1 MAGNGTHYLRVF
13 KGKEAKDKLPSAAIS
28 RQREVVTPAIKAAGN
43 DPIQDPIT
51 VGGNNQVNAKLV
63 LEPGTS
69 QTGTLIDRS
78 LLAAQKAHIAREPVE
93 RPGETK
99 VQVLERPYATRYFLS
114 EELGDEQ
121 VQYLVD
127 TGCTT
132 NLLSKQ
138 VFDKLPEQ
146 MKHSLEESKS
156 HGTMFDGTKLP
167 FYGMVRLPLRVRKV
181 KTKEVFVVSCIK
193 EDAILGMPF
202 LMAHN
207 CSMEFSQP
215 KMQIDGKRLRCT
227 DKHGQLLVD
236 SVQVNQKPEVLPFPN

>member
-1 MAGNGTHYLRVF
+1 MGLTIPEF
-13 KGKEAKDKLPSAAIS
+13 SKEKKPKIIYPALQP
-28 RQREVVTPAIKAAGN
+28 RQREMVTPALKVAGK
-43 DPIQDPIT
+43 DPIQDPIG
-51 VGGNNQVNAKLV
+51 VGGNNKVNAKLV

-69 QTGTLIDRS
+69 QTGNLIDRS
-78 LLAAQKAHIAREPVE
+78 LLAAKRAHVAREPVE
-93 RPGETK
+93 RPRETK
-99 VQVLERPYATRYFLS
+99 VQVVERPYATRYFLS
-114 EELGDEQ
+114 GELGDKQ
-121 VQYLVD
+121 VQFLVD

-227 DKHGQLLVD
+227 DKHGRLLVD
-236 SVQVNQKPEVLPFPN
+236 SVQVNQKPEVPPFPN